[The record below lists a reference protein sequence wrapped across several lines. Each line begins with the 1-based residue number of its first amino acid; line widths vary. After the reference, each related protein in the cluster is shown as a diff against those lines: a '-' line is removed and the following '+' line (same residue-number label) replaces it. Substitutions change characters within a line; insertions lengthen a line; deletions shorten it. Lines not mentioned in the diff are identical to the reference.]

1 MQQPPEI
8 NKQQPAD
15 NSKAKPR
22 NIFET
27 VVWKKSINAVT
38 GLWANYRGLLKNSFE
53 QMPRAMQ
60 EQLISRVCLIVTIGV
75 TTVLLMFVYTFIPQL
90 LREILVPLVLV
101 GSFWLGKNVVTA
113 VVLSRYEHMLNR
125 KF

>member
-1 MQQPPEI
+1 MQQQPE
-8 NKQQPAD
+8 KPQAG
-15 NSKAKPR
+15 KPR

-27 VVWKKSINAVT
+27 TVWKKGVSAVT
-38 GLWANYRGLLKNSFE
+38 GLWANYRNLLKNSFE

-75 TTVLLMFVYTFIPQL
+75 TTVLLMFIYTFIPQIV
-90 LREILVPLVLV
+90 REIMVPLALV
-101 GSFWLGKNVVTA
+101 GSFWLGKNVVST
-113 VVLSRYEHMLNR
+113 VVLSRYEHLLNR